1 MREHCEW
8 SKQFRQTVIHVEA
21 VWNYKNGY
29 RQLHSTDQTPFLME
43 YMSGTNKHCMR
54 RQFKTLLLVFMLVGG
69 LFRVTSLNTVMNKL

>member
-29 RQLHSTDQTPFLME
+29 GQLHSTDQTPFLMDD
-43 YMSGTNKHCMR
+43 MSGTNKHCMR
-54 RQFKTLLLVFMLVGG
+54 RQFY
-69 LFRVTSLNTVMNKL
+69 